1 MADIQYGVVH
11 QDGRWTLIGRNLR
24 YGAFRSRAR
33 AERAA
38 RQLAHSCG
46 GLPVELHVQDET
58 GELRPPK
65 RIAPADVSARPRH
78 GARRADARLR

>member
-38 RQLAHSCG
+38 RQLAYSCG
-46 GLPVELHVQDET
+46 GLSVELHLQDET

-65 RIAPADVSARPRH
+65 RIEPADAAARPGRR
-78 GARRADARLR
+78 ARRA